1 MTDAPA
7 GQFDSIPSNMDSD
20 HHKDLGHGHPSSS
33 WIEVIVTIIS
43 ISEMSLS
50 LENQRDFQTI
60 SSSCIFKLAF
70 KQQHVENHLPFSFS
84 AFKHFMFFF
93 HLKFAKKIIRGTV
106 NISRNSRQRDLLCE
120 NRQPPPPPPPP
131 PPTETLFFSRQ
142 MFVLTT
148 KQRHISRNA
157 ALHGDARL
165 PEGRRNQA
173 PSPIVYGG
181 NCFDASSS
189 FYANFCIGVKLW
201 KEGLCCTG
209 NGW

>member
-1 MTDAPA
+1 MVADVKPPKVGLKMWNPQGLCLGSSVSWPVPIFPPRLISQMYKPSARAADSFFMLIPDMTDAPA
-7 GQFDSIPSNMDSD
+7 GQFDSIPSNIDSD

-93 HLKFAKKIIRGTV
+93 HLKFAKK
-106 NISRNSRQRDLLCE
+106 NNQE
-120 NRQPPPPPPPP
+120 
-131 PPTETLFFSRQ
+131 E
-142 MFVLTT
+142 
-148 KQRHISRNA
+148 
-157 ALHGDARL
+157 GDC
-165 PEGRRNQA
+165 QH
-173 PSPIVYGG
+173 
-181 NCFDASSS
+181 
-189 FYANFCIGVKLW
+189 
-201 KEGLCCTG
+201 
-209 NGW
+209 

>member
-1 MTDAPA
+1 MSARPLKPKTISEKCWIEHGCWRETPKVGLKMWNPPRSLSGQQQSVSWPVPIFPPHLISQTYKPSARAADSFFMLIPDMTDAPA

-20 HHKDLGHGHPSSS
+20 HHKDLGRGHPSSS

-93 HLKFAKKIIRGTV
+93 SLEICKK
-106 NISRNSRQRDLLCE
+106 NNQE
-120 NRQPPPPPPPP
+120 
-131 PPTETLFFSRQ
+131 E
-142 MFVLTT
+142 
-148 KQRHISRNA
+148 
-157 ALHGDARL
+157 GDC
-165 PEGRRNQA
+165 QH
-173 PSPIVYGG
+173 
-181 NCFDASSS
+181 
-189 FYANFCIGVKLW
+189 
-201 KEGLCCTG
+201 
-209 NGW
+209 